1 MMNSFSNYIF
11 LMLQIYDKKPEFIHC
26 MLLSMLQTDFI
37 SICSL
42 FTTNLFLKVI
52 SIKDDVMILSSKKS
66 LNKSIIFAIQ

>member
-1 MMNSFSNYIF
+1 
-11 LMLQIYDKKPEFIHC
+11 
-26 MLLSMLQTDFI
+26 MLQTDFI

-52 SIKDDVMILSSKKS
+52 SIKDDLMILSSKKS